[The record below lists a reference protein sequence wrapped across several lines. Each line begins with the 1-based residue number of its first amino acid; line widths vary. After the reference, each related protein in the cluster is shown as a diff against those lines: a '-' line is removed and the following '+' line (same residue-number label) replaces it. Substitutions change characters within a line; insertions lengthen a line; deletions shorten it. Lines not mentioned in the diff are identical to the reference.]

1 MLTNTIRLIGA
12 VKNKKEARSIVTRP
26 AHVLLPLSPN
36 HGVFGFDGLYAES
49 KLGLEALLNK
59 WHAEGWSGYLS
70 LAGAVI
76 GWTRGTGLMKGN
88 NLLAVGIEQ
97 LGVRTFTTQEICFNC
112 VGLLHPKY
120 GQATALAKEVISNY
134 FTSLQDGST
143 CSERT
148 HPSRSQWW
156 ST

>member
-12 VKNKKEARSIVTRP
+12 VKNKKESRSIVTRP

-59 WHAEGWSGYLS
+59 WKSEGWSNYLS

-120 GQATALAKEVISNY
+120 ATAIRA
-134 FTSLQDGST
+134 FH
-143 CSERT
+143 RT
-148 HPSRSQWW
+148 RTRTRTTAHAL
-156 ST
+156 T